1 MKRPVLFAF
10 MVLCAVSWSVLAFTP
25 VVNSPKDYRQA
36 VAAHEK
42 SPTEQT
48 AEALKRSK
56 MNRESLQFTVWGL
69 AVVSWA
75 GVMVMLMVNQP
86 RKPVSPAV

>member
-10 MVLCAVSWSVLAFTP
+10 MVLCGIFWSVMAFTP

-36 VAAHEK
+36 VADHEK

-48 AEALKRSK
+48 AEALKRAK
-56 MNRESLQFTVWGL
+56 INRESLQFTVWGL

-75 GVMVMLMVNQP
+75 GVAVMLVVN
-86 RKPVSPAV
+86 RSPKKSIPTT

>member
-10 MVLCAVSWSVLAFTP
+10 MVLCGIFWSVMAFTP
-25 VVNSPKDYRQA
+25 VVNSPKDYLQA

-42 SPTEQT
+42 APTEQT
-48 AEALKRSK
+48 AEALKIAK
-56 MNRESLQFTVWGL
+56 INRESLQFTVWGL

-75 GVMVMLMVNQP
+75 GVMVMLVVNQP
-86 RKPVSPAV
+86 RKPVTSVA